1 VDAGEPGAGT
11 DEMSIVIVVDSTTY
25 TISGKITGGNI
36 QAHSGDP

>member
-11 DEMSIVIVVDSTTY
+11 DELWIAIVVGSTTY
-25 TISGKITGGNI
+25 TISGRITGGNI